1 MRVKKIAV
9 VLRKDGFFHH
19 DGRLIKAIYPNE
31 GYGVMVFLE
40 SSPIDKYFE
49 AHVWV
54 PAAQELQLILEALN
68 ESDELTHELL
78 GHGWASGPR
87 PFQKLEDFM

>member
-9 VLRKDGFFHH
+9 VLRKDGFFHY

-40 SSPIDKYFE
+40 ASPIDKDFE
-49 AHVWV
+49 ACVWV
-54 PAAQELQLILEALN
+54 PTAQELQLKLEGLD
-68 ESDELTHELL
+68 ESDELTYELL
-78 GHGWASGPR
+78 GHGWNGKR
-87 PFQKLEDFM
+87 PFWKLHDFM

>member
-9 VLRKDGFFHH
+9 VLRKDGFFHY

-40 SSPIDKYFE
+40 SSPIDKDFE
-49 AHVWV
+49 ASVWV
-54 PAAQELQLILEALN
+54 PTAQELQLILEALD

-78 GHGWASGPR
+78 GHGWNGKR
-87 PFQKLEDFM
+87 PFWKLEDFM